1 MTEQATPTLT
11 SSTKKEIEII
21 SEALI
26 LLTAFQKEC
35 EENEGLV
42 NMYQFIKSNSAN
54 ADPYYSIFRNLNKA
68 GFFQNSGTRRHP
80 IYTDFTNVDRYEI
93 RLALEAYKERYRERN
108 AQSKLTETVG
118 KEEMKEIE
126 FPEILENA
134 NPPSQQ
140 SSTGSK
146 IMKQP
151 TEPKKRSSKNEKKS
165 LVVKFLGFTIYEK
178 IYK

>member
-1 MTEQATPTLT
+1 MTEQATATLT

-68 GFFQNSGTRRHP
+68 GFFKNSGTRRYP
-80 IYTDFTNVDRYEI
+80 IYTDFTNVDRYEV
-93 RLALEAYKERYRERN
+93 RLALETYKDKYRERYSQN
-108 AQSKLTETVG
+108 KSIVIVG
-118 KEEMKEIE
+118 NSE
-126 FPEILENA
+126 
-134 NPPSQQ
+134 
-140 SSTGSK
+140 
-146 IMKQP
+146 
-151 TEPKKRSSKNEKKS
+151 
-165 LVVKFLGFTIYEK
+165 
-178 IYK
+178 